1 MEVIAKS
8 KYTRGS
14 AQRARLV
21 ADTIRGKRAVY
32 ASQMLNYLPK
42 RASEKVQKALDSAI
56 ANAINNFGL
65 SLDALVV
72 KNILVDD
79 APMFKR
85 SRAQSRGRMRMIL
98 KRNSHITVILSD
110 EVDGAVAKK
119 ETKKTK
125 TVEADKAKT
134 ATNKTTR
141 AKKSVKSEITTTD
154 TDSK

>member
-21 ADTIRGKRAVY
+21 ADTIRGKKADY
-32 ASQMLNYLPK
+32 ATQMLAYLPK
-42 RASEKVQKALDSAI
+42 RASEKVKKALDSAI
-56 ANAINNFGL
+56 ANATNNFGMAL
-65 SLDALVV
+65 GNLVV
-72 KNILVDD
+72 KNILIDD
-79 APMFKR
+79 APMLKR

-110 EVDGAVAKK
+110 ESNEAVKP
-119 ETKKTK
+119 TKKAEKSAAKGK
-125 TVEADKAKT
+125 TEVAEKK
-134 ATNKTTR
+134 TR
-141 AKKSVKSEITTTD
+141 AKKSVKSEISSTD